1 MGMDIATLYY
11 DYEFNVFEDE
21 DGEIV
26 YDIFR
31 IIRPARLEYLKNIG
45 GTTEYVYNR
54 RANTVYELIFEY
66 NEEEDYE

>member
-1 MGMDIATLYY
+1 MDIATLYY
-11 DYEFNVFEDE
+11 YYELNVFIDE

-31 IIRPARLEYLKNIG
+31 IIRPARLEYLKNLGG

-54 RANTVYELIFEY
+54 RDNTVYELIFEY